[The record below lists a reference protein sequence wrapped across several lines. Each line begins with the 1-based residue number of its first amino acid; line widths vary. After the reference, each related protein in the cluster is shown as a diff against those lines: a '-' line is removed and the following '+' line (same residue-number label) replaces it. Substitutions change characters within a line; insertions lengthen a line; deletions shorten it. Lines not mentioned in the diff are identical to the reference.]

1 MFILAVSYLTT
12 SNLPW
17 FMDLTFQISMPYCS
31 LQHQTLLPSPITS
44 TWALFS
50 LLLHLFILSGVI
62 SLLFFTLLLHWSY
75 FSSSILGTYRPGE
88 FIFQCHIFVISF
100 RVMPFHTIHGV
111 LDLIDRVPDELWM
124 EVHDVVQETGS
135 RPSPRKT
142 NPKKQNGCLRRPYK

>member
-1 MFILAVSYLTT
+1 MFTLVISSLTT
-12 SNLPW
+12 FNLPW
-17 FMDLTFQISMPYCS
+17 FMDLTFQVPMQYCS

-100 RVMPFHTIHGV
+100 RVMPFHTVHGV
-111 LDLIDRVPDELWM
+111 IKATILKWVAIPFSSGHVLSEFPPWPVCLGWPYMVWLRVSL
-124 EVHDVVQETGS
+124 S
-135 RPSPRKT
+135 
-142 NPKKQNGCLRRPYK
+142 